1 MTTGELTLETIRLTN
16 KVRMYRV
23 SQIRRATVNMALNH
37 VQKKMIENLEKAVKL
52 NNHYEI
58 DRQLEEAAELIF
70 EV

>member
-16 KVRMYRV
+16 KIRMYRV
-23 SQIRRATVNMALNH
+23 SQIRRATVNMVLNH
-37 VQKKMIENLEKAVKL
+37 AQKKTIENLERAVKL
-52 NNHYEI
+52 NNQYEI

>member
-16 KVRMYRV
+16 KIRMYRV
-23 SQIRRATVNMALNH
+23 SQIRKAAVNMVLNH
-37 VQKKMIENLEKAVKL
+37 VQKQTIENLEKAVKL